1 MWWRVVRFR
10 TQCCVELCCTIGLF
24 CEAGCTCK
32 GIFGFFFIVDQQITN
47 HGWWL
52 CSLFRIIL
60 NHLTLFRTWLHT
72 ILAEKRNNKEIWRIT
87 DHLHNCNARAK
98 RNILILHSLK
108 VWQIIPASFLMLAML
123 LNLEWFFI
131 KWWIIILYQEY
142 RFLIWTLWTQACNS
156 LFQDL
161 YLTFQRFMF
170 GLYLFYLLSRWPT
183 YQFPDR
189 KTSSKEIN

>member
-10 TQCCVELCCTIGLF
+10 TVLCWVVLLGLF
-24 CEAGCTCK
+24 FEAGCTCK
-32 GIFGFFFIVDQQITN
+32 GISWFFLLWINRSQIMADDCV
-47 HGWWL
+47 HYLG
-52 CSLFRIIL
+52 LFWTTWHYSEL
-60 NHLTLFRTWLHT
+60 DFPLFF
-72 ILAEKRNNKEIWRIT
+72 AEKRNNKEIWRIT
-87 DHLHNCNARAK
+87 DHLHNNNARAK

-108 VWQIIPASFLMLAML
+108 FWQIIPASFLMLAML

-161 YLTFQRFMF
+161 YLSFQRFMF